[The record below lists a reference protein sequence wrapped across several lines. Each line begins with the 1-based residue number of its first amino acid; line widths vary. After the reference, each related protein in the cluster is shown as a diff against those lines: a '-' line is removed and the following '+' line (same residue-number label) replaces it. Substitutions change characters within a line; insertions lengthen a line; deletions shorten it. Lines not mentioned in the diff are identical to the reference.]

1 MSEISELRQQVALLT
16 QRLNYITVQ
25 ARKIPELP
33 DQNPLVSD
41 SLIHVSESGFSKY
54 ISVQQILDAIFS
66 IRQNQL
72 VYIGT
77 ITVSG
82 NDLNVPAN
90 AQWIINNIDYSNLAD
105 IVINVPYAVTGNTR
119 TDIIVADT
127 SNNMYRVNGPE
138 TAGISPAPNVPLNT
152 VLVTTVN
159 VTDSTIGYEPP
170 VVGGDTEQ
178 LDFRM
183 NGTDNF
189 IDIGTTKKVVSLFY
203 ESALQ
208 EKTWWSQSGSLV
220 TFTFSSP
227 PPNNTLIQFIVQ

>member
-16 QRLNYITVQ
+16 QRLNDITVQ

-33 DQNPLVSD
+33 TQNPLVTG
-41 SLIHVSESGFSKY
+41 SLIHVSESGVSKY

-72 VYIGT
+72 VSVGT
-77 ITVSG
+77 IAVSG
-82 NDLNVPAN
+82 NDLTVPSG

-105 IVINVPYAVTGNTR
+105 IVINVPYAATGNTR

-170 VVGGDTEQ
+170 ILGDNVEQ

-203 ESALQ
+203 ETVLQ
-208 EKTWWSQSGSLV
+208 EKTWWSQSGNIV